1 MDLLPHSL
9 SDLLQIL
16 VLETNLFIKPVLN
29 SEAII
34 ATKRGMDRK
43 TNKTIATKLTMM
55 CLVLI
60 LTLNNFLFD
69 LQKLQVRHSR
79 Y

>member
-1 MDLLPHSL
+1 MDLFLILHSL

-16 VLETNLFIKPVLN
+16 VLEANLIIKPVLN

-34 ATKRGMDRK
+34 TAKKRMDRK
-43 TNKTIATKLTMM
+43 TNKTIATKLIMM
-55 CLVLI
+55 FLVLI

-69 LQKLQVRHSR
+69 SSQA
-79 Y
+79 